1 MRQYWVDIRDAGPS
15 RTAVCVE
22 ALQHGVE
29 AIVAD
34 DPAHLADL
42 PRSVTRIL
50 MPRDFTPDALT
61 DEIDAVILDSCA
73 WDGPTSVPRGSYVEV
88 TDPASL
94 ERACHA
100 ARTQPWCVVRF
111 ADPTMI
117 PLEIVLAA
125 AAGAAGRIVTVAS
138 DPEQAAVI
146 FGVLERGPHAVMLAP
161 TAVGEVHRLALAA
174 QVATPA
180 LDLVELSVVGT
191 SRAGMGE
198 RACIDTCS
206 YLRPDEGLLI
216 GSHSKGMVLCVS
228 ETHPL
233 PYMPT
238 RPFRVN
244 AGAIMSYT
252 LADAER
258 TSYLSELH
266 AGSTVLAVDARGNTR
281 TVTVG
286 RTKIE
291 SRPLLS
297 IDAVSSDGRPVN
309 LILQNDWHVRVLAPG
324 GVVRNCTEL
333 IPGDRL
339 LGYLPTHD
347 RHVGYPIDELCY
359 ER

>member
-1 MRQYWVDIRDAGPS
+1 
-15 RTAVCVE
+15 
-22 ALQHGVE
+22 
-29 AIVAD
+29 
-34 DPAHLADL
+34 
-42 PRSVTRIL
+42 
-50 MPRDFTPDALT
+50 
-61 DEIDAVILDSCA
+61 
-73 WDGPTSVPRGSYVEV
+73 
-88 TDPASL
+88 
-94 ERACHA
+94 
-100 ARTQPWCVVRF
+100 
-111 ADPTMI
+111 
-117 PLEIVLAA
+117 
-125 AAGAAGRIVTVAS
+125 
-138 DPEQAAVI
+138 
-146 FGVLERGPHAVMLAP
+146 
-161 TAVGEVHRLALAA
+161 
-174 QVATPA
+174 
-180 LDLVELSVVGT
+180 
-191 SRAGMGE
+191 
-198 RACIDTCS
+198 
-206 YLRPDEGLLI
+206 
-216 GSHSKGMVLCVS
+216 MVLCVS